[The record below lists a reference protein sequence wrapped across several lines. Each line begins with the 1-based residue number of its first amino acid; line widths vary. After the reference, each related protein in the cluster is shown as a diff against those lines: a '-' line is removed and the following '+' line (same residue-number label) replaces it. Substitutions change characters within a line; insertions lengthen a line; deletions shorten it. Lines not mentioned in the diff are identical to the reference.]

1 MGTETLSTGVCQG
14 YKKCLIASVPGC
26 ILLSILV
33 VSGFKN
39 IFINSNVTHLINKR
53 NAEILQ
59 LFDPLFILGGYI
71 EYFFCRTV
79 LKDFFV

>member
-1 MGTETLSTGVCQG
+1 M
-14 YKKCLIASVPGC
+14 
-26 ILLSILV
+26 
-33 VSGFKN
+33 SGFKN
-39 IFINSNVTHLINKR
+39 IFVNSNVTHLINKR

-79 LKDFFV
+79 LEDFFV